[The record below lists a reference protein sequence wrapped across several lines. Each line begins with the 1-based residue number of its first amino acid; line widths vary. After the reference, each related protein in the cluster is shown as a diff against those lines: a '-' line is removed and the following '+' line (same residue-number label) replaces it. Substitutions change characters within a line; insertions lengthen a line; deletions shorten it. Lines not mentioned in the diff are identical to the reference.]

1 MIRGLFIYDNL
12 TLKLDTIPFYPLTQL
27 LSVALIIMVIIDK
40 DLVFFPCPKSS
51 SIVSE
56 LSLHIALVSW
66 IYG

>member
-1 MIRGLFIYDNL
+1 M
-12 TLKLDTIPFYPLTQL
+12 DTIPFYPLTQL

-56 LSLHIALVSW
+56 LSLHIAVVSW